1 VRVTAPSACPW
12 LAHPVSG
19 LFLVTARPVQTR
31 FRCAYTLRLKLATK
45 INSLTH
51 YTKGTPSQHLATEVT
66 KTAPTVCRHPVSGSL
81 SLPALGCFSPFP
93 HGTGSLS
100 VTEEYLGLEGGPPM
114 FRQGF
119 TCPALLEDPDLLLP
133 VRGCHPLW
141 RAFPDAS
148 GSQSPGHW
156 PGPRS
161 LVTTDG
167 VSVDV
172 LSSGYLDISVR
183 RVRLLPLWIHD
194 KIPPKGWVAPFGDL
208 GITGRSPLPRAF
220 RSVPRPSSPLGA
232 KASTRCPSRARP
244 RPAPRPRC
252 ARPENRDQ
260 RTEIRPTGLSG
271 LAFCPLEPC
280 VGSPLPGQRAPA
292 YLHTHARARPI
303 DRARPQ
309 GQGGRSCHARFTVT
323 TRFTMSKRL
332 AAHTTPLGA
341 ARADLLSGRLQED
354 AVLLDRTH
362 ACWWAWADSNGRPH
376 AYQACALT
384 S

>member
-19 LFLVTARPVQTR
+19 LVLVTSRPVQTR
-31 FRCAYTLRLKLATK
+31 FRCAYAFRLKLATK

-51 YTKGTPSQHLATEVT
+51 YAKGTPSRRRVAEATR
-66 KTAPTVCRHPVSGSL
+66 TAPTACRHPVSGSL

-100 VTEEYLGLEGGPPM
+100 VTEEYLGLEGGPPT

-119 TCPALLEDPDLLLP
+119 SCPALLEDPCPLLP

-141 RAFPDAS
+141 RAVPDAS
-148 GSQSPGHW
+148 GSQSRGHW

-161 LVTTDG
+161 LVTTGG
-167 VSVDV
+167 VSFDV

-183 RVRLLPLWIHD
+183 RVRLPPLWIHD
-194 KIPPKGWVAPFGDL
+194 GIPPKGWVAPFGDL

-244 RPAPRPRC
+244 RPARKPRE
-252 ARPENRDQ
+252 ARRREQRSENRDQ
-260 RTEIRPTGLSG
+260 TRRV
-271 LAFCPLEPC
+271 CPPSRLPSPEPC
-280 VGSPLPGQRAPA
+280 VGSPLPGFPLA
-292 YLHTHARARPI
+292 YCIPMPGH
-303 DRARPQ
+303 DRSSAQ
-309 GQGGRSCHARFTVT
+309 GRSQGGGSCHARFTVT
-323 TRFTMSKRL
+323 TRFTMSKAPNRRRTL
-332 AAHTTPLGA
+332 PAGA
-341 ARADLLSGRLQED
+341 AGA
-354 AVLLDRTH
+354 
-362 ACWWAWADSNGRPH
+362 PIF
-376 AYQACALT
+376 
-384 S
+384 